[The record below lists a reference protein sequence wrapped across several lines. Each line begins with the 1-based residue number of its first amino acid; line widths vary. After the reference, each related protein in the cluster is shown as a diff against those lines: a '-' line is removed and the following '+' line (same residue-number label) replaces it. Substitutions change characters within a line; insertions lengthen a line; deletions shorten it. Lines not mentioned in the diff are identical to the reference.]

1 MKTAHVNKNAVTKN
15 NITAVLALA
24 NIVASKAQSYEAE
37 VEMLF
42 CRQLQEVKEYYNSI
56 KQRDDKEELLMLML
70 AELEDE
76 VQFEVD
82 GDGVLT
88 DECIVALYLT
98 RKCKNITEALV
109 NAAVTTLQDDTTL
122 ATH

>member
-15 NITAVLALA
+15 NVTAVLALA

-98 RKCKNITEALV
+98 RKCKNITEELV